1 MEISPVGAADG
12 QTDMTKLTGTV
23 PDYVKAPNKRGL
35 STSYTETPGMCDS
48 SKQARSTFSSLEHV
62 SGDILNEKSLL
73 TISVAKPR

>member
-35 STSYTETPGMCDS
+35 STSYTETSGMCDS
-48 SKQARSTFSSLEHV
+48 CKQARSTFSSPEV